1 MDYTTLDSEEF
12 FEEMAKMF
20 PRLMEKASIGSF
32 GVGSGW
38 HNILMILCTKIYE
51 RVDRDHQ
58 RLRHERENNPDADEG
73 SGIIAEL
80 KSSVT
85 SAIDE
90 LPVISYVKEKY
101 GTLRFYVFGA
111 TDADYISIDFAEAL
125 SSVTCE
131 ECGSPGER
139 DSNTRGWIKT
149 RCKKCI
155 DK

>member
-20 PRLMEKASIGSF
+20 PRLLEKASIRSF

-51 RVDRDHQ
+51 KVDRDQ
-58 RLRHERENNPDADEG
+58 QLLRYEREYNPNVDED
-73 SGIIAEL
+73 SGAIVKL
-80 KSSVT
+80 KTDIT

-90 LPVISYVKEKY
+90 LPVISDVKEKY
-101 GTLRFYVFGA
+101 GTLRFYVYGA
-111 TDADYISIDFAEAL
+111 TDADNISIDFAEAL
-125 SSVTCE
+125 SGVTCE